1 MLKTRKVIWFC
12 VPVLAVA
19 VIIFVANAATTVGS
33 LTFTNTP
40 LTVPNGSSE
49 PAISIGLTGTTAA
62 TGLGWLDFG
71 TNFWTGTFSSTPTF
85 QGKIDSGLQRSGK
98 RIFGGGDADVDIG
111 STGTLHASTLIFLVN
126 PPLTRATLGV
136 SAITCLS
143 PPTFDASNCTKQ
155 ILDFA
160 GADRQWITS
169 EGSRVYISYH
179 DAGNSTIIRVQRS
192 DDDGLTWTKVAS
204 PIPGQGR
211 ITADA
216 TFNNTQGPIVADP
229 VTHNVY
235 DIYTAGEPGIQ
246 KATSANHNNV
256 FVTRSTNFGKTW
268 TPTLLFHAPLFTPL
282 NNVFPTLAVDPTN
295 GNLYTSWSDAHSV
308 FFSTST
314 DQGRTWSTAVVVN
327 IAPANTA
334 IFPWLAAHG
343 GIVDLVYYATDASSI
358 DVSTAVWNVYLAQT
372 TDHGATF
379 TQSRVSN
386 TPNHVGVVCTQ
397 GIACAPG
404 TRNLL
409 DLFEVAINPGDNR
422 AAVVYTDD
430 TLTKTTQGAP
440 LPQIVYA
447 QQN

>member
-1 MLKTRKVIWFC
+1 VSKTRKAIWLF

-19 VIIFVANAATTVGS
+19 AIVFVANAATTVGS

-40 LTVPNGSSE
+40 LLVPNGSSE
-49 PAISIGLTGTTAA
+49 PAVSIGLTGTTAA

-71 TNFWTGTFSSTPTF
+71 TNFWTGTFGSAPTPE
-85 QGKIDSGLQRSGK
+85 GKIDSGLQRPGK

-143 PPTFDASNCTKQ
+143 APAFDANNCTKQ

-192 DDDGLTWTKVAS
+192 DDVGLTWTKVAS

-229 VTHNVY
+229 VTHKVY
-235 DIYTAGEPGIQ
+235 DI
-246 KATSANHNNV
+246 
-256 FVTRSTNFGKTW
+256 
-268 TPTLLFHAPLFTPL
+268 
-282 NNVFPTLAVDPTN
+282 
-295 GNLYTSWSDAHSV
+295 
-308 FFSTST
+308 
-314 DQGRTWSTAVVVN
+314 
-327 IAPANTA
+327 
-334 IFPWLAAHG
+334 
-343 GIVDLVYYATDASSI
+343 
-358 DVSTAVWNVYLAQT
+358 
-372 TDHGATF
+372 
-379 TQSRVSN
+379 
-386 TPNHVGVVCTQ
+386 
-397 GIACAPG
+397 
-404 TRNLL
+404 
-409 DLFEVAINPGDNR
+409 
-422 AAVVYTDD
+422 
-430 TLTKTTQGAP
+430 
-440 LPQIVYA
+440 
-447 QQN
+447 